1 MRIDSQPPAPFK
13 PRTCW
18 ECSAIFTPATR
29 RHQNQRFC
37 TPAHQAHFFDVM
49 AQRGKVLL
57 PFALVS
63 RAGKSGYGDVHKYA
77 LREYNALCDR
87 FNAEDRAAGRQP
99 LLLVKRKARD
109 MWSAADLDLRR
120 KAREPRDEDKPA
132 DTPVAAPRKPPAL
145 AASR

>member
-1 MRIDSQPPAPFK
+1 METPAPFK

-63 RAGKSGYGDVHKYA
+63 RAGKSGYGEVHKYA

-87 FNAEDRAAGRQP
+87 FNAEDRAAGRKP

-109 MWSAADLDLRR
+109 MWSAADLDLRAKR
-120 KAREPRDEDKPA
+120 PRRLYVAASP
-132 DTPVAAPRKPPAL
+132 DTPASAPHKPPAS